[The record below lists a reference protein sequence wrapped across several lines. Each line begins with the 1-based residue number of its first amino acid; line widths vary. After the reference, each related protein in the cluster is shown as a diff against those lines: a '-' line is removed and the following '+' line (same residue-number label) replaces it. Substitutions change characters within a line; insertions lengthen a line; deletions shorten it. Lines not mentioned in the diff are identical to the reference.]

1 MKSYTEKLHEELLSK
16 LQELDDHY
24 DPLNLT
30 DPRLKIITETVDQ
43 IKEKLK
49 SHVFANTEDEVYY
62 FKFVLAPT
70 LALHT
75 YYADKIEWDRIIR
88 LGSPEC
94 RYRFHERVY
103 TQAENFRKMH
113 GTFLNYIRDGR
124 KGLDHVYFLRTESKI
139 SDDSNNMAYIIDPSS
154 PPFYCGVLAT
164 WIAYTK
170 MELELKKAVRED
182 PERPIQMKRGIRKLR
197 WTGKQIELVE
207 LGYAL
212 HATGSFNDGKANLKD
227 IFEFFEEAFEVD
239 PGNTSRL
246 FQDMLRRQT
255 GYTTYLDMMIAKLH
269 KRIDDIENDHLN

>member
-1 MKSYTEKLHEELLSK
+1 LHAELLSK
-16 LQELDDHY
+16 LQELDNHY
-24 DPLNLT
+24 DPLHLA

-43 IKEKLK
+43 IKGKLK
-49 SHVFANTEDEVYY
+49 NHVFANAEEEVYY

-75 YYADKIEWDRIIR
+75 YYADKMEWDRIIR
-88 LGSPEC
+88 LDSAEN
-94 RYRFHERVY
+94 RYRFHDRVY
-103 TQAENFRKMH
+103 SQAENFRKKH
-113 GTFLNYIRDGR
+113 GAFLNYIRDGR
-124 KGLDHVYFLRTESKI
+124 NVLDNVYFLRTGSNN
-139 SDDSNNMAYIIDPSS
+139 SDGSHNMAYIIDPSS

-164 WIAYTK
+164 WIAHTK
-170 MELELKKAVRED
+170 MELELKKTVDEE
-182 PERPIQMKRGIRKLR
+182 PEKPLQMKRGKRKLR

-246 FQDMLRRQT
+246 FQDILRRQT
-255 GYTTYLDMMIAKLH
+255 GYTAYLDMMIEKLH
-269 KRIDDIENDHLN
+269 KRIDDIETDHLN